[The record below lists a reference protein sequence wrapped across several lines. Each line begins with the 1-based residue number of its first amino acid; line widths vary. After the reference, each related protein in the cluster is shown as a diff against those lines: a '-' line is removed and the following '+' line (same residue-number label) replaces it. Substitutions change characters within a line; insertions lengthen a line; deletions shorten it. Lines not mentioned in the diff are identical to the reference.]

1 MKKVMISQPMRNKD
15 TNEILTNWHKI
26 ARKVVDY
33 GKRLDEEYVV
43 LDTLVQNHIFK
54 TPLECFAESVKFLS
68 EVDILCMAGDWA
80 NSRGCILEYN
90 IASEYDVPII
100 YEEDL

>member
-68 EVDILCMAGDWA
+68 EADILCMAGDWA